1 MCFWSIASEAAS
13 VGSPTVIGPASI
25 RLTACAQFE
34 SAEKIARCRTHE
46 LLHLPDGLFDSIDVI
61 LQDEAVMGTGDDRQ
75 VAGTRGYQAQ

>member
-1 MCFWSIASEAAS
+1 MPHS
-13 VGSPTVIGPASI
+13 VFALTLIDEVVGEVRDVLV

-34 SAEKIARCRTHE
+34 SAEKIARCRTHD